1 MKKYKFKLE
10 NVLKVRNLH
19 QKLAERD
26 LASTQVRKN
35 HNQREQERTQEDL
48 NRSFEFL
55 HQDANNLPFWNDVT
69 QRYQASLR
77 RRQVELK
84 DQEQKIEEQL
94 EKDKTALRRRQ
105 RDVKVMDKLKE
116 YDLAAYLRFVD
127 QETQKEI
134 EEIDILKRGNRS

>member
-19 QKLAERD
+19 QKIAERD
-26 LASTQVRKN
+26 LAATQTRKN
-35 HNQREQERTQEDL
+35 HNQQEQERTQEDF
-48 NRSFEFL
+48 NRSFSFL
-55 HQDANNLPFWNDVT
+55 HQDAHNLPFWNDVN

-77 RRQVELK
+77 KRQDELK
-84 DQEQKIEEQL
+84 EQESKIEEQL
-94 EKDKTALRRRQ
+94 EKDKTLLRRRQ
-105 RDVKVMDKLKE
+105 RDVKVIDKLKE
-116 YDLAAYLRFVD
+116 YDQSNYLRFVD